1 MSLWRIYG
9 IMERIDEKLN
19 QNFNNP
25 DKIYC
30 RIYWFII
37 MDVLILFSKDLL
49 NKRFIVYI
57 LF

>member
-1 MSLWRIYG
+1 
-9 IMERIDEKLN
+9 MERIDEKLN
-19 QNFNNP
+19 QNFNNS

>member
-1 MSLWRIYG
+1 
-9 IMERIDEKLN
+9 MERIDKKLN